1 MLEDEIRAAEADVQH
16 ATNRLEERLRGHRPE
31 GETRGLGYGEAVAA
45 AVIEQAGARIA
56 LALLRGAQALAQN
69 AGDPRR

>member
-1 MLEDEIRAAEADVQH
+1 MLEDEIRAAEVDVQQ

-31 GETRGLGYGEAVAA
+31 GESRGIGYGEAVTA
-45 AVIEQAGARIA
+45 AVIEQASARIA

-69 AGDPRR
+69 TGDARR

>member
-1 MLEDEIRAAEADVQH
+1 MLEDAIRGAEADVQH
-16 ATNRLEERLRGHRPE
+16 ATNRVEERLKGRRPE
-31 GETRGLGYGEAVAA
+31 DEARAIGHSEALAA
-45 AVIEQAGARIA
+45 AVIEQAGARIT